1 MSEINEEYENA
12 TNQVL
17 KVLEEWG
24 ANSRFIWF
32 REMHRITDID
42 KGLLRNILNE
52 LKKSKEVK
60 DMHGTNNR
68 IFFCLKRYYIK
79 CRDVEFRFK
88 GKEIMLRDG
97 SKTKI
102 IQGSTNATERTRK
115 RLEKQKNKR
124 RAKSFTKT
132 KIKDHTNHKESSDC
146 RREKLD
152 SARLSLADSATSSVI
167 SYN

>member
-1 MSEINEEYENA
+1 MNPKKKMSEIDEEREEA
-12 TNQVL
+12 TKITL
-17 KVLEEWG
+17 ELLEEWG
-24 ANSRFIWF
+24 SASKFIWF
-32 REMHRITDID
+32 RELHRITDID
-42 KGLLRNILNE
+42 KGLLRNILND

-60 DMHGTNNR
+60 EMHGTNNR
-68 IFFCLKRYYIK
+68 IFFCLKKYYIK

-124 RAKSFTKT
+124 RAKSFTK
-132 KIKDHTNHKESSDC
+132 KKRPHKS
-146 RREKLD
+146 
-152 SARLSLADSATSSVI
+152 
-167 SYN
+167 

>member
-1 MSEINEEYENA
+1 MEEIDEEREEA
-12 TNQVL
+12 TKITL
-17 KVLEEWG
+17 DLLEEWG
-24 ANSRFIWF
+24 SDSKFIWF
-32 REMHRITDID
+32 RELHRITDID

-60 DMHGTNNR
+60 EMHGTNNR
-68 IFFCLKRYYIK
+68 IFFCLKKYYIK

-88 GKEIMLRDG
+88 GKQIMLKDG

-124 RAKSFTKT
+124 RAKSFTK
-132 KIKDHTNHKESSDC
+132 KKRPHKS
-146 RREKLD
+146 
-152 SARLSLADSATSSVI
+152 
-167 SYN
+167 

>member
-1 MSEINEEYENA
+1 MIEINEEHEIA
-12 TNQVL
+12 TQKVL
-17 KVLEEWG
+17 ELLEEWG
-24 ANSRFIWF
+24 SESKFIWF
-32 REMHRITDID
+32 REIHRITDID

-68 IFFCLKRYYIK
+68 IFFCLKKYYVK

-124 RAKSFTKT
+124 RAKAFTKA
-132 KIKDHTNHKESSDC
+132 KNKRPHKS
-146 RREKLD
+146 
-152 SARLSLADSATSSVI
+152 
-167 SYN
+167 

>member
-1 MSEINEEYENA
+1 MSEIDEEREEA
-12 TNQVL
+12 TKITL
-17 KVLEEWG
+17 DLLEEWG
-24 ANSRFIWF
+24 SNSRFIWF
-32 REMHRITDID
+32 RELHRITDID

-52 LKKSKEVK
+52 LKKTKEVK
-60 DMHGTNNR
+60 EMHGTNNR
-68 IFFCLKRYYIK
+68 IFFCLRKYYIK

-124 RAKSFTKT
+124 KAKSLTKA
-132 KIKDHTNHKESSDC
+132 KAS
-146 RREKLD
+146 
-152 SARLSLADSATSSVI
+152 RL
-167 SYN
+167 